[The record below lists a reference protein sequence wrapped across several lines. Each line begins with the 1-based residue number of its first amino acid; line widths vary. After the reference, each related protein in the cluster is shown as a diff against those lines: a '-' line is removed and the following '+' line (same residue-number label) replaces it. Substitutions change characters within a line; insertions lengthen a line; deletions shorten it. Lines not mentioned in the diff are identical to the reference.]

1 MRVSFLFGIFLL
13 LVLRLTADDYDRV
26 SIGILSF
33 DHPEAIQVITE
44 FGDYNLVVEGAIKHT
59 LKAGE
64 RISFVR
70 YGKMVQV
77 SIPGKVLGQFKAPR
91 LTTKNADGVFRI
103 YLLRPRKNE
112 RVYDDDLYVSA
123 GSNALKLINRVDLEK
138 YVAGVVE
145 AESGKEKT
153 LEFYKVQAIISRTYA
168 LNNLRKY
175 WREGFNLNDQVSSQV
190 YHGKCR
196 WEPQIL
202 VAVRI
207 TEGKVLVDSEM
218 QLITAAFHSNSGGET
233 VGSETVWSG
242 PLPYLTSRMDE
253 FSMYG
258 KHTTWQ
264 KTVSKEKWLAYMA
277 DKYQLPINDESVL
290 EMAQNFDQPTREIF
304 YIDPIFKIPLKDVR
318 KDWALKSTYFSVKPY
333 SNDSLMIEGRGFGHG
348 AGLSQEGA
356 IRMGELGFSYEDI
369 LHFYYNDVHIVD
381 LHALGFFRSE

>member
-1 MRVSFLFGIFLL
+1 MRGSLLFGILLL
-13 LVLRLTADDYDRV
+13 LVFRLSAEDYERV
-26 SIGILSF
+26 SIGILSY
-33 DHPEAIQVITE
+33 DNPEAIQVITE
-44 FGDYNLVVEGAIKHT
+44 YGEYNLEVAGEIKHT

-70 YGKMVQV
+70 YGKLVQV
-77 SIPGKVLGQFKAPR
+77 SIPGKVLGQFKEPR

-123 GSNALKLINRVDLEK
+123 GSTDLKLVNRVDLEK

-175 WREGFNLNDQVSSQV
+175 WKEGFNLNDQVSSQV

-233 VGSETVWSG
+233 VASESVWSG

-264 KTVSKEKWLAYMA
+264 KSVSKEKWLAYMA
-277 DKYQLPINDESVL
+277 DKYKLPIEDKSVS
-290 EMAQNFDQPTREIF
+290 EMAQNFEQPTREVF

-318 KDWALKSTYFSVKPY
+318 KDWQLKSTYFNVRPY
-333 SNDSLMIEGRGFGHG
+333 TADSLMIDGRGFGHG

-381 LHALGFFRSE
+381 LHNLQFFRVE

>member
-1 MRVSFLFGIFLL
+1 MRGSLLFGILILMVF
-13 LVLRLTADDYDRV
+13 RLSAEDYERV

-33 DHPEAIQVITE
+33 DNPEAVQVITE
-44 FGDYNLVVEGAIKHT
+44 FGDYNLEVAGVVKHT

-70 YGKMVQV
+70 YGKLVQV
-77 SIPGKVLGQFKAPR
+77 SIPGKVLGQFKEPR
-91 LTTKNADGVFRI
+91 LTTQDADGVFRI

-123 GSNALKLINRVDLEK
+123 AGNELKLVNRVDLEK

-218 QLITAAFHSNSGGET
+218 KLITAAFHSNSGGET

-242 PLPYLTSRMDE
+242 PLPYLTSRIDE
-253 FSMYG
+253 FSMHG

-264 KTVSKEKWLAYMA
+264 QAVSKEKWLAYLA
-277 DKYQLPINDESVL
+277 DKYQLPIEDASVK
-290 EMAQNFDQPTREIF
+290 EMAQNYDQPTRDVF
-304 YIDPIFKIPLKDVR
+304 YIDPIFKIPLKDIR
-318 KDWALKSTYFSVKPY
+318 QDWQLKSTYFNVRPY
-333 SNDSLMIEGRGFGHG
+333 TSDSLMIDGKGFGHG

-369 LHFYYNDVHIVD
+369 LHFYYNEVHIID
-381 LHALGFFRSE
+381 LHALDFFRVE

>member
-1 MRVSFLFGIFLL
+1 MRGGLLFGILLL
-13 LVLRLTADDYDRV
+13 LVFRLSAEDYERV

-33 DHPEAIQVITE
+33 DNPEALQVITE
-44 FGDYNLVVEGAIKHT
+44 YGEYNLEVAGVIKHT

-70 YGKMVQV
+70 YGKLVQV
-77 SIPGKVLGQFKAPR
+77 SIPGKVLGQFKEPR

-123 GSNALKLINRVDLEK
+123 GANELKLVNRVDLEK

-175 WREGFNLNDQVSSQV
+175 WKEGFNLNDQVSSQV
-190 YHGKCR
+190 YYGKCR

-207 TEGKVLVDSEM
+207 TDGKVLVDSEM

-264 KTVSKEKWLAYMA
+264 KSVSKEKWLAYMA
-277 DKYQLPINDESVL
+277 DKYKLPIEDESVL
-290 EMAQNFDQPTREIF
+290 EMAQNFDQPTREVF
-304 YIDPIFKIPLKDVR
+304 YIDPIFKIPLKDIR
-318 KDWALKSTYFSVKPY
+318 KDWQLKSTYFNVRPY
-333 SNDSLMIEGRGFGHG
+333 TTDSLMIDGRGFGHG

-381 LHALGFFRSE
+381 LHTLQFFRVE

>member
-1 MRVSFLFGIFLL
+1 MHCRFITGLFLL
-13 LVLRLTADDYDRV
+13 LVLHVFGEDYERI
-26 SIGILSF
+26 SIGILSVSQ
-33 DHPEAIQVITE
+33 PQAIQVITE
-44 FGDYNLVVEGAIKHT
+44 YGDYQLQVGGETKHT

-77 SIPGKVLGQFKAPR
+77 SIPGKVLGQYKEPR
-91 LTTKNADGVFRI
+91 LITKNADGVFRI
-103 YLLRPRKNE
+103 YVLRPNKNE
-112 RVYDDDLYVSA
+112 RVYDDDLYVSTTK
-123 GSNALKLINRVDLEK
+123 NELKLVNRVDLEK

-175 WREGFNLNDQVSSQV
+175 IHEGYNLNDQVSSQV

-218 QLITAAFHSNSGGET
+218 KLITAAFHSNSGGET
-233 VGSETVWSG
+233 VGSESVWSG
-242 PLPYLTSRMDE
+242 PLPYLIPRMDE
-253 FSMYG
+253 FSMVG
-258 KHTTWQ
+258 KHTSWQ
-264 KTVSKEKWLAYMA
+264 RSVSKEKWLGYLV
-277 DKYQLPINDESVL
+277 DKYQLPISDASVL
-290 EMAQNFDQPTREIF
+290 EMAQNYEQPSRDVF
-304 YIDPIFKIPLKDVR
+304 FIDPMFKIPLKEVR
-318 KDWALKSTYFSVKPY
+318 KDWQLKSTYFDVRPY
-333 SNDSLMIEGRGFGHG
+333 TSDSLMIDGRGFGHG

-356 IRMGELGFSYEDI
+356 IRMGELGFPFEDI
-369 LHFYYNDVHIVD
+369 LHFYYNDVHIID
-381 LHALGFFRSE
+381 LHALDFFRME

>member
-1 MRVSFLFGIFLL
+1 MRGKLLFGFFLL
-13 LVLRLTADDYDRV
+13 LAFGLSAEDYERV

-33 DHPEAIQVITE
+33 DNPEAIQVITE
-44 FGDYNLVVEGAIKHT
+44 FGEYHLEVDGVSKHT
-59 LKAGE
+59 LKAGD

-70 YGKMVQV
+70 YGQMVQV
-77 SIPGKVLGQFKAPR
+77 SIPGKVLGRVKEPR
-91 LTTKNADGVFRI
+91 LITKNADGVFRI
-103 YLLRPRKNE
+103 YVLRPRQNE
-112 RVYDDDLYVSA
+112 RVYDDDLHVSA
-123 GSNALKLINRVDLEK
+123 SANELKLINRVDLEK

-168 LNNLRKY
+168 LNNLRKH
-175 WREGFNLNDQVSSQV
+175 WRDGFNLNDQVSSQV

-242 PLPYLTSRMDE
+242 PLPYLTPRIDE

-258 KHTTWQ
+258 KHTSWQ
-264 KTVSKEKWLAYMA
+264 RAVSKEKWLAYLE
-277 DKYQLPINDESVL
+277 DKYQLPI
-290 EMAQNFDQPTREIF
+290 
-304 YIDPIFKIPLKDVR
+304 
-318 KDWALKSTYFSVKPY
+318 
-333 SNDSLMIEGRGFGHG
+333 
-348 AGLSQEGA
+348 
-356 IRMGELGFSYEDI
+356 
-369 LHFYYNDVHIVD
+369 
-381 LHALGFFRSE
+381 

>member
-1 MRVSFLFGIFLL
+1 MRGKLLFGFFLL
-13 LVLRLTADDYDRV
+13 LAFGLSAEDYERV

-33 DHPEAIQVITE
+33 DNPEAIQVITE
-44 FGDYNLVVEGAIKHT
+44 FGEYHLEVDGVSKHT
-59 LKAGE
+59 LKAGD

-70 YGKMVQV
+70 YGQMVQV
-77 SIPGKVLGQFKAPR
+77 SIPGKVLGKFKEPR
-91 LTTKNADGVFRI
+91 LITKNADGVFRI
-103 YLLRPRKNE
+103 YVLRPRKNE
-112 RVYDDDLYVSA
+112 RVYDDDLHVSA
-123 GSNALKLINRVDLEK
+123 SANELKLINRVDLEK

-168 LNNLRKY
+168 LNNLRKH
-175 WREGFNLNDQVSSQV
+175 WRDGFNLNDQVSSQV

-242 PLPYLTSRMDE
+242 PLPYLTPRIDE
-253 FSMYG
+253 FSMFG
-258 KHTTWQ
+258 KHTSWQ
-264 KTVSKEKWLAYMA
+264 KSVSKKKWLAYLA
-277 DKYQLPINDESVL
+277 DKYKLQVDDEAIKEL
-290 EMAQNFDQPTREIF
+290 AQNFDQPTRDIF
-304 YIDPIFKIPLKDVR
+304 FIDPAFKIPLKEIR
-318 KDWALKSTYFSVKPY
+318 KDWQLKSTYFSVRPY
-333 SNDSLMIEGRGFGHG
+333 TADSLMIKGRGFGHG

-369 LHFYYNDVHIVD
+369 LHFYYNDVHIID
-381 LHALGFFRSE
+381 LHALNFFRVE

>member
-1 MRVSFLFGIFLL
+1 MRSKLILGLL
-13 LVLRLTADDYDRV
+13 LLFAFRLSADEFERV

-33 DHPEAIQVITE
+33 DKPEAIQVITQY
-44 FGDYNLVVEGAIKHT
+44 GDYHLEVDGVRKHT

-77 SIPGKVLGQFKAPR
+77 SIPGKILGQFKEPR
-91 LTTKNADGVFRI
+91 LITDNADGVFRV
-103 YLLRPRKNE
+103 YVLRPRKNE
-112 RVYDDDLYVSA
+112 RVYDDDLYVSVA
-123 GSNALKLINRVDLEK
+123 NDDLRLVNRVDLEK

-175 WREGFNLNDQVSSQV
+175 IHEGYNLNDQVSSQV

-218 QLITAAFHSNSGGET
+218 KLITAAFHSNSGGET
-233 VGSETVWSG
+233 VGSEAVWSG
-242 PLPYLTSRMDE
+242 PLPYLTARNDE

-258 KHTTWQ
+258 KHTNWQ
-264 KTVSKEKWLAYMA
+264 RAVCKEKWLAYLE
-277 DKYQLPINDESVL
+277 DKYQLPINDLAVREL
-290 EMAQNFDQPTREIF
+290 AQNFSQPSREVF
-304 YIDPIFKIPLKDVR
+304 FIDPIFKIPLKDIR
-318 KDWALKSTYFSVKPY
+318 KDWQLKSTYFDVSPHTP
-333 SNDSLMIEGRGFGHG
+333 DSLMLDGRGFGHG

-356 IRMGELGFSYEDI
+356 IRMGELGFTYEDI
-369 LHFYYNDVHIVD
+369 LHFYYNDVHIID
-381 LHALGFFRSE
+381 LHGLSFYRVE